1 MYDDLI
7 KTVLHGMAHSIDNIQ
22 LKQLELILRSTLE
35 GYSLTPITL
44 ANREDQ
50 SQALITSFLQAKE
63 VEGCSKRTIRYYY
76 QTISCLHT
84 TIGKDIRTIQTEDI
98 RTYMARYQE
107 ERGISKVTID
117 NIRRILSSFFSW
129 LEDEDLIIKNPVR
142 RIHKVKTA
150 TRIKDVY
157 SDEEL
162 ERMRDSCSEMRD
174 LAIIDLLASTGMRV
188 GELVSLNREDINFE
202 ERECI
207 VFGKGEKERIVY
219 FDARTKIHLGQY
231 LAKRTDSEKALFITL
246 TKPYKRIQIGG
257 IETRLRKIGESLG
270 IKRVHPHKFRRTLA
284 TQAIDK
290 GMPVE
295 QVQCLLG
302 HQRIDTT
309 MQYAMVR
316 QGNVKIA
323 CRKYLG

>member
-1 MYDDLI
+1 MHDDLI
-7 KTVLHGMAHSIDNIQ
+7 ATVLQGMCQSIDDVQ
-22 LKQLELILRSTLE
+22 LKQLELVLRGALA
-35 GYSLTPITL
+35 GYSLTPMVA

-50 SQALITSFLQAKE
+50 SQTLIASFLRAKE
-63 VEGCSKRTIRYYY
+63 VEGCSKKTTCYYR
-76 QTISCLHT
+76 QTITSLHT
-84 TIGKDIRTIQTEDI
+84 AIGKDIRTVQTEDI
-98 RTYMARYQE
+98 RSYLAQYQE
-107 ERGISKVTID
+107 ARGASKVTMD

-150 TRIKDVY
+150 SRIKDVY
-157 SDEEL
+157 TDEEL
-162 ERMRDSCSEMRD
+162 ERMRDSCSELRD
-174 LAIIDLLASTGMRV
+174 LAIIDLLASTGMRI
-188 GELVSLNREDINFE
+188 GELVGLNREDINFA

-219 FDARTKIHLGQY
+219 FDARTKLHLSQY
-231 LAKRTDSEKALFITL
+231 IAKRTDTENALFVTL
-246 TKPYKRIQIGG
+246 TKPIKRIQIGG
-257 IETRLRKIGESLG
+257 IEARLRKIGKNIG
-270 IKRVHPHKFRRTLA
+270 INRVHPHKFRRTLA

-302 HQRIDTT
+302 HRRIHTT

-316 QGNVKIA
+316 QGNVKASHRRYI
-323 CRKYLG
+323 G